1 MEDDGAALRT
11 MQEIT
16 STWVED
22 GYPNYQVW
30 WFKLRADDRRPRS
43 WCALGLIETIGIWRS
58 YKLTRE
64 GQYWALQHRERS
76 AWTASA
82 GGEAGWR
89 RAAKPPRRRD

>member
-1 MEDDGAALRT
+1 MTDAALWT

-30 WFKLRADDRRPRS
+30 WFKLRADDEAS
-43 WCALGLIETIGIWRS
+43 SELMQLGLIETIGIWRS

-64 GQYWALQHRERS
+64 GQYWALQHRDRLV
-76 AWTASA
+76 WTVQA
-82 GGEAGWR
+82 GGQAG
-89 RAAKPPRRRD
+89 